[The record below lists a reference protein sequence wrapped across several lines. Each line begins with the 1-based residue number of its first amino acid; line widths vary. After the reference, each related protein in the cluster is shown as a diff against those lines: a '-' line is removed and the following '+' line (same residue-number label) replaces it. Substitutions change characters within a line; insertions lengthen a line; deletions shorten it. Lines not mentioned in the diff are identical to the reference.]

1 MKCLYFLSFFL
12 YSSLSWALTNI
23 TIDDTSSMIN
33 YKGSWDNSSL
43 HTSSLDYGG
52 SHTLSSDSSA
62 SATFTFTGVAVYYLS
77 PLWPYW
83 VNSTI
88 TIDGGD
94 ETTLNLTDP
103 VASTTEPGGSE
114 SSPYGVRWSK
124 TGLSNSSHEVVVSM
138 ASSGQ
143 WIVVDGFNY
152 TVDNGSETVTSS
164 AVSSTSAS
172 ASATATGT
180 NGGGGSGTNVL
191 GIALGASLGAVTLL
205 TAIVIFFFCY
215 RRRRNASKSM
225 LDTPW
230 HDAGAGP
237 FSPTLSQPEMSQDF
251 RYSHVSTNS
260 LSGLPSSLPATAASS
275 TFPLLAAA
283 NPNYKGHAG
292 SGSVSSAVAS
302 SSHPLMVSN
311 PGYEDT
317 PFNPYHESLYA
328 SSTGNVNFAG
338 LGTGMATEPVASGSA
353 MSTSSLPLKR
363 YADEKRAQSKVVA
376 ETLPPPA
383 YSEN

>member
-1 MKCLYFLSFFL
+1 MKCLFFLSFFL
-12 YSSLSWALTNI
+12 YSSLSWALKNI

-33 YKGSWDNSSL
+33 YKGSWDKSSL
-43 HTSSLDYGG
+43 HTSSLDYNG
-52 SHTLSSDSSA
+52 SHTFSSDSSA

-83 VNSTI
+83 VNVTI

-103 VASTTEPGGSE
+103 VASMTDPGGSE
-114 SSPYGVRWSK
+114 SSPYDVRWSK
-124 TGLSNSSHEVVVSM
+124 TGLSSSSHEVVVST
-138 ASSGQ
+138 APSGQ
-143 WIVVDGFNY
+143 WIVVDGFKY
-152 TVDNGSETVTSS
+152 TVDNGSKTVTSS
-164 AVSSTSAS
+164 VVSSAS

-205 TAIVIFFFCY
+205 TAIGIFFCY
-215 RRRRNASKSM
+215 RRRQNASNST
-225 LDTPW
+225 LDKPW

-237 FSPTLSQPEMSQDF
+237 FSPTLSQPAMSQDF
-251 RYSHVSTNS
+251 RYPHVSNNS
-260 LSGLPSSLPATAASS
+260 FSGLPSSLPATAASS

-283 NPNYKGHAG
+283 NSNYRGHAG
-292 SGSVSSAVAS
+292 SGSTSSAVAS

-311 PGYEDT
+311 PGHEDI

-328 SSTGNVNFAG
+328 SSVGDVNFAG
-338 LGTGMATEPVASGSA
+338 LGTGMVTEPVASGST
-353 MSTSSLPLKR
+353 MSTPSTPSKR
-363 YADEKRAQSKVVA
+363 YADEKRAQSKVIA

>member
-1 MKCLYFLSFFL
+1 MKRLSFVSFFL
-12 YSSLSWALTNI
+12 YSSLSWALTNL

-33 YKGSWDNSSL
+33 YKGTWDSSSS

-52 SHTLSSDSSA
+52 SHTLSSQSSA
-62 SATFTFTGVAVYYLS
+62 SATFTFTGVAVYFLS

-103 VASTTEPGGSE
+103 VASTTDSGGSE
-114 SSPYGVRWSK
+114 SSPYGVRWSQ

-143 WIVVDGFNY
+143 WVVVDGFIY

-164 AVSSTSAS
+164 TVSSSAS

-205 TAIVIFFFCY
+205 TAIGIFFFCY
-215 RRRRNASKSM
+215 RRRRNASNST
-225 LDTPW
+225 LDKPW

-237 FSPTLSQPEMSQDF
+237 FSPTLSPPAMSQDF
-251 RYSHVSTNS
+251 RYSHVSNNS
-260 LSGLPSSLPATAASS
+260 FSGLPSSLPATAASS

-283 NPNYKGHAG
+283 NSNYRGHAG
-292 SGSVSSAVAS
+292 SGSASSAVAS

-311 PGYEDT
+311 PGHEDT

-328 SSTGNVNFAG
+328 SSTGDVNFAG
-338 LGTGMATEPVASGSA
+338 LGTGMATEPVASGST
-353 MSTSSLPLKR
+353 MSTSSLPSKR
-363 YADEKRAQSKVVA
+363 YADEKRAQSKVIA